1 MHILLIGGSGFVSGT
16 LARKAV
22 ADGHAVSIVTRGK
35 RALPDGVAAVVA
47 DRRDGPAFAR
57 AVAAAGETWDLV
69 VDCIGY
75 DPVDARQD
83 IEIFRARAR
92 NFVFI
97 STDFVFDPGKRRFPQ
112 NDDNPHFLT
121 DQSYGAKKRRAELEF
136 VNGDTGAM
144 AWTILR
150 PCHIYGPGSLL
161 GCLPAHG
168 RDPELLRRLR
178 AGETLKL
185 VGGGH
190 FLQQPIFAPDLA
202 TLILSAAN
210 NPRAARRIY
219 PAAGPEMIE
228 SSEFYRLIAERLGV
242 ALKIEEL
249 PVDAYLAA
257 NPDKVSF
264 LCHRIYDLG
273 RLREDGLAVP
283 STCVA
288 DGLRAHLDS
297 ILAAEA
303 RA

>member
-1 MHILLIGGSGFVSGT
+1 MNILLIGGSGFVSGT

-22 ADGHAVSIVTRGK
+22 AEGHSVSVVTRGK
-35 RALPDGVAAVVA
+35 RALPAGVRAVTV
-47 DRRDGPAFAR
+47 DRHDAAFAQ
-57 AVAAAGETWDLV
+57 AVTSEGGRWDLV

-75 DPVDARQD
+75 TAADARQD
-83 IEIFRARAR
+83 IEVFGGRAR

-97 STDFVFDPGKRRFPQ
+97 STDFVFDPAKRRFPQ

-121 DQSYGAKKRRAELEF
+121 DQSYGANKRRAELEF
-136 VNGDTGAM
+136 LKGDTGAM

-168 RDPELLRRLR
+168 RDPELIRRLR
-178 AGETLKL
+178 EGETLKL

-202 TLILSAAN
+202 ALILSAVD
-210 NPRAARRIY
+210 NPQAARRIY

-228 SSEFYRLIAERLGV
+228 SREFYRLIAERIGV
-242 ALKIEEL
+242 ELKVEEL
-249 PVDAYLAA
+249 PVAAYLAA

-264 LCHRIYDLG
+264 LCHRIYDLR
-273 RLREDGLAVP
+273 RLHEDGLAVP
-283 STCVA
+283 STAVA
-288 DGLRAHLDS
+288 DGLRAHVDS
-297 ILAAEA
+297 LLA
-303 RA
+303 